1 MPEYLDKTFCT
12 NEIAK
17 LSGLDFWPKE
27 REGKLALVTALQHF
41 DTNQK
46 AQKFISDWLTYQT
59 QCPKPAEIREA
70 AYREQGDRPHGC
82 TRCAGRM
89 FVSERRVIDGKYY
102 DFSAM
107 CECHPGKKQ
116 AS

>member
-1 MPEYLDKTFCT
+1 MLDKTLCT

-17 LSGLDFWPKE
+17 LSGLDFWPQS
-27 REGKLALVTALQHF
+27 REAKAELVSALQHF

-46 AQKFISDWLTYQT
+46 AQKWVSDWLTYQT

-70 AYREQGDRPHGC
+70 AYREQGQTQRGC
-82 TRCAGRM
+82 SKCGGRM
-89 FVSERRVIDGKYY
+89 FIHEQRQIDGKPF

-107 CECHPGKKQ
+107 CDCHPGKAQ
-116 AS
+116 A